1 MPETEA
7 HVETDL
13 VSRLEE
19 AADRFVSH
27 LRMNEGFDEQALLQ
41 LQEEIDHCGTAWREH
56 PHVPK
61 RAALILAELFPAI
74 EACAWLYEGNMRQR
88 IQEAGAMVS
97 EAVIAALD

>member
-1 MPETEA
+1 M
-7 HVETDL
+7 ETDL

-19 AADRFVSH
+19 AANHFVIP

-41 LQEEIDHCGTAWREH
+41 LQEEIDGCGTAWREGT
-56 PHVPK
+56 HVPK

-74 EACAWLYEGNMRQR
+74 EACAWLYEGDMRQR

-97 EAVIAALD
+97 EVVIAALD